1 MDYYIWDKKSPLLG
15 VCANVMMDC
24 RVDFKYDDVIVIHKK
39 GERENVVMVETKEGL
54 KLNYDIDSDN
64 ADVVGFVT
72 AVILGEDSP
81 ETIREKLEKIP
92 EEKKEPKKTVEEISV
107 DDYAKLIDNILSL
120 YSEEKIQSDDDEF
133 NIAIPLE
140 GQYRDPFCRVID
152 KSDIPDDVY
161 DKKLQLV
168 IKHAFVTDV
177 DNPIDLKCMYEK
189 RLELDQLNDEREK
202 HAHEGNYDLVE
213 ITTHKIESMQEEFM
227 DSCDATLRLE
237 AEVIYQYD
245 DNMIVHLTNGQS
257 MIINR
262 AAVDSF
268 RMNAI
273 SYEKRKEHS
282 DEKYKVFYKSIDLEL
297 NSDLNE
303 FREINNSIFIVTI

>member
-1 MDYYIWDKKSPLLG
+1 MDYYIWDKKSNLIGMSAMTILNSRP
-15 VCANVMMDC
+15 
-24 RVDFKYDDVIVIHKK
+24 DFKYDDVIVIHKK

-92 EEKKEPKKTVEEISV
+92 EEKKEPEKTVEEISV
-107 DDYAKLIDNILSL
+107 DDYAKLIDNILSS

-133 NIAIPLE
+133 NVAIPLS

>member
-1 MDYYIWDKKSPLLG
+1 
-15 VCANVMMDC
+15 MMDC

-92 EEKKEPKKTVEEISV
+92 EEKKEPEKTVEEISV
-107 DDYAKLIDNILSL
+107 DDYAKLIDNILSS
-120 YSEEKIQSDDDEF
+120 YSDEKIQSDDDEF
-133 NIAIPLE
+133 NIAIPLS

-245 DNMIVHLTNGQS
+245 DNMIVNLTNGQS

>member
-92 EEKKEPKKTVEEISV
+92 EEKKEPEKTVEEISV
-107 DDYAKLIDNILSL
+107 DDYAKLIDNILSS

-133 NIAIPLE
+133 NIAIPLS